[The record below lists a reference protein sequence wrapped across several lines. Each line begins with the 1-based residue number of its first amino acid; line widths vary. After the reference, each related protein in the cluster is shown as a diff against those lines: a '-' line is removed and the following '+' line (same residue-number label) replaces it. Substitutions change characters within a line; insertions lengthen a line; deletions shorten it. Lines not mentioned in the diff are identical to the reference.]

1 MLLTLEVV
9 SVFLTAVAM
18 SMALAHALEFPGK
31 MRLNAQT
38 YNAVQTIYYPGFTIG
53 GIGEPPAAIATLI
66 LLIAKRR
73 LDPAFWWAV
82 AAFIAIIL
90 MHAVFWLVTQPA
102 NKFWLRNENVSSAG
116 VRFFGLEQAERSA
129 EAKKNEAEWKAIRAQ
144 WEYSHMIRAV
154 LACIAVIALAM
165 AVAM

>member
-1 MLLTLEVV
+1 
-9 SVFLTAVAM
+9 M

-31 MRLNAQT
+31 MRLNPQT

-53 GIGEPPAAIATLI
+53 GIGEPLAAIATLSV
-66 LLIAKRR
+66 LIAMRH
-73 LDPAFWWAV
+73 LGPAFWWAL
-82 AAFIAIIL
+82 AAFIAIVL

-102 NKFWLRNENVSSAG
+102 NKFWLRNLDVSSTG
-116 VRFFGLEQAERSA
+116 VRFFGLERAERAA
-129 EAKKNEAEWKAIRAQ
+129 EGKKNEAEWKAIRAQ
-144 WEYSHMIRAV
+144 WEYSQIVRAV